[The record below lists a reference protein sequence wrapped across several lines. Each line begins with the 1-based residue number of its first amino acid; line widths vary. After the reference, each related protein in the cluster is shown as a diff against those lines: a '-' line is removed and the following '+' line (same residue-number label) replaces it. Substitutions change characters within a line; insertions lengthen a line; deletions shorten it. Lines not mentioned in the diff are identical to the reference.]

1 MQKEDPSQCCPVGRR
16 KGRAQRSPGSGTSDP
31 GTTVGIRVLLSG
43 GTRGNTDCISAWADC
58 GFAAGAD
65 LRRAYQRY
73 DDPNESDGADRPA
86 GGRFAHL
93 PDVLAEGRRVM
104 VNIERPCSP
113 FLFKSTYAM
122 MFAVIA
128 AVTGTAYALAVMWL
142 MLLSA
147 VTVGMPAFALALG
160 ANSRRDMPSFRRRAL
175 RFAVPVGMV
184 TGASAYLGPQATRV
198 HESSSDVAEA
208 RTTVTLIVLTVS
220 LWTLLVLARPLT
232 GRKLVLVA
240 SMAGIVALV
249 LVVPALVLAVFL
261 LEISPLRLLI
271 AGAIGAAGAV
281 FVELTCRA
289 IQLVARMQ
297 APSHEDLAPLAGN
310 RRSSAVVTS

>member
-1 MQKEDPSQCCPVGRR
+1 
-16 KGRAQRSPGSGTSDP
+16 
-31 GTTVGIRVLLSG
+31 
-43 GTRGNTDCISAWADC
+43 
-58 GFAAGAD
+58 
-65 LRRAYQRY
+65 
-73 DDPNESDGADRPA
+73 
-86 GGRFAHL
+86 
-93 PDVLAEGRRVM
+93 M
-104 VNIERPCSP
+104 VNIERPGSP

-122 MFAVIA
+122 MFAVIVA
-128 AVTGTAYALAVMWL
+128 FTGTAYALAVIWL
-142 MLLSA
+142 MLISA
-147 VTVGMPAFALALG
+147 VAVGMPAFALALG
-160 ANSRRDMPSFRRRAL
+160 ANSHRDMPSFRRRVL

-208 RTTVTLIVLTVS
+208 RTTLIVLIVS

-232 GRKLVLVA
+232 GWKLVLVA

-249 LVVPALVLAVFL
+249 LAVPAVPALVLVVFL
-261 LEISPLRLLI
+261 LMISPLRLLI
-271 AGAIGAAGAV
+271 AGVIGAAGAV

>member
-1 MQKEDPSQCCPVGRR
+1 MLPGRTSE
-16 KGRAQRSPGSGTSDP
+16 GQSPTLPGSGTSDP

-43 GTRGNTDCISAWADC
+43 GTRGNTVCISAWADC

-65 LRRAYQRY
+65 LRRAYQSY
-73 DDPNESDGADRPA
+73 DDPKESDGADRPA

-104 VNIERPCSP
+104 VNIERPGSP

-122 MFAVIA
+122 MFAVIVA
-128 AVTGTAYALAVMWL
+128 FTGTAYALAVIWL
-142 MLLSA
+142 MLISA
-147 VTVGMPAFALALG
+147 VAVGMPAFALALG
-160 ANSRRDMPSFRRRAL
+160 ANSHRDMPSFRRRVL

-184 TGASAYLGPQATRV
+184 TGASAYLGPQANRV

-208 RTTVTLIVLTVS
+208 RTTLIVLIVS

-232 GRKLVLVA
+232 GWKLVLVA
-240 SMAGIVALV
+240 SMAGIVAFV
-249 LVVPALVLAVFL
+249 LAVLAVLAVPALVLVVFL
-261 LEISPLRLLI
+261 LMISPLRLLI

>member
-1 MQKEDPSQCCPVGRR
+1 
-16 KGRAQRSPGSGTSDP
+16 
-31 GTTVGIRVLLSG
+31 
-43 GTRGNTDCISAWADC
+43 
-58 GFAAGAD
+58 
-65 LRRAYQRY
+65 
-73 DDPNESDGADRPA
+73 
-86 GGRFAHL
+86 
-93 PDVLAEGRRVM
+93 M
-104 VNIERPCSP
+104 VNIERPGSP

-122 MFAVIA
+122 MFAVIVA
-128 AVTGTAYALAVMWL
+128 FTGTAYALAVIWL
-142 MLLSA
+142 MLISA
-147 VTVGMPAFALALG
+147 VAVGMPAFALALG
-160 ANSRRDMPSFRRRAL
+160 ANSHRDMPSFRRRVL

-184 TGASAYLGPQATRV
+184 TGASAYLGPQANRV

-208 RTTVTLIVLTVS
+208 RTTLIVLIVS

-232 GRKLVLVA
+232 GWKLVLVA
-240 SMAGIVALV
+240 SMAGIVAFV
-249 LVVPALVLAVFL
+249 LAVPALVLVVFL
-261 LEISPLRLLI
+261 LMISPLRLLI